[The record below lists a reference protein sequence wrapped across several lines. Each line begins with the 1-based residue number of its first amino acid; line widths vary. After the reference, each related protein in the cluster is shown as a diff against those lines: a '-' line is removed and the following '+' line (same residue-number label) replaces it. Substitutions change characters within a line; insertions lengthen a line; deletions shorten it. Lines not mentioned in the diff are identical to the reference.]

1 MENLKDGPNTDYRGA
16 KNIGVIVANP
26 QNGEILAMGSND
38 PYDLNEPRDLT
49 SRYSDSELKAMND
62 EQTKETLYKMWRNY
76 CITDAYEPGSV
87 VKPITVASALES
99 GSITEEDTFVCDGGE
114 QVADRYI
121 NCAVYPDS
129 HGTETVGGGHPEFL
143 Q

>member
-1 MENLKDGPNTDYRGA
+1 
-16 KNIGVIVANP
+16 
-26 QNGEILAMGSND
+26 
-38 PYDLNEPRDLT
+38 
-49 SRYSDSELKAMND
+49 MND
-62 EQTKETLYKMWRNY
+62 DQTKEALYKMWRNY

-121 NCAVYPDS
+121 NCAVYRTLTGQKLWGKQSRIPAMM
-129 HGTETVGGGHPEFL
+129 P
-143 Q
+143 

>member
-1 MENLKDGPNTDYRGA
+1 MTA
-16 KNIGVIVANP
+16 
-26 QNGEILAMGSND
+26 Q
-38 PYDLNEPRDLT
+38 
-49 SRYSDSELKAMND
+49 YSDSEIKAMND
-62 EQTKETLYKMWRNY
+62 DQTKEALYKMWRNY

-129 HGTETVGGGHPEFL
+129 HGTETVGEAI
-143 Q
+143 QNSCE